1 MKQVTEALF
10 ALQDPAYRAFHAR
23 LIPGV
28 AWERV
33 IGVRVPALRRYAAA
47 FAKTPQAAEFLR
59 ELPHDYYEE
68 NNLHALLLMRRK
80 DFDAVLSALE
90 TFLPQV
96 DNWATCDLLRPACFA
111 AHKEELLPPVRRW
124 LASPHPYTVRFGI
137 EMLMTHY
144 LQTDFS
150 PEYPAWVAAVQS
162 EHYYVR
168 MMQAWYFATALA
180 WHAALSHRTPPVPL
194 GAHKDHS
201 EGGRK
206 LPHLPAA
213 EAAAQGPSY
222 CRQSRLTPAAPPSP
236 QSAAAGRFSALFSAP

>member
-47 FAKTPQAAEFLR
+47 FAKTPQAAEFLQ

-111 AHKEELLPPVRRW
+111 AHKEELLPPVCRW

-180 WHAALSHRTPPVPL
+180 WRWQETLPYLTERRLSPWVHTKTIQKAV
-194 GAHKDHS
+194 
-201 EGGRK
+201 E
-206 LPHLPAA
+206 
-213 EAAAQGPSY
+213 SY
-222 CRQSRLTPAAPPSP
+222 RISP
-236 QSAAAGRFSALFSAP
+236 QQKQQLKALRAAGKAG

>member
-23 LIPGV
+23 LIPDV

-47 FAKTPQAAEFLR
+47 FAKTPQAAEFLQ

-168 MMQAWYFATALA
+168 MMQA
-180 WHAALSHRTPPVPL
+180 
-194 GAHKDHS
+194 
-201 EGGRK
+201 
-206 LPHLPAA
+206 
-213 EAAAQGPSY
+213 
-222 CRQSRLTPAAPPSP
+222 
-236 QSAAAGRFSALFSAP
+236 

>member
-47 FAKTPQAAEFLR
+47 FAKTPQAAEFLQ

-111 AHKEELLPPVRRW
+111 AHK
-124 LASPHPYTVRFGI
+124 
-137 EMLMTHY
+137 
-144 LQTDFS
+144 
-150 PEYPAWVAAVQS
+150 
-162 EHYYVR
+162 
-168 MMQAWYFATALA
+168 
-180 WHAALSHRTPPVPL
+180 
-194 GAHKDHS
+194 
-201 EGGRK
+201 
-206 LPHLPAA
+206 
-213 EAAAQGPSY
+213 
-222 CRQSRLTPAAPPSP
+222 
-236 QSAAAGRFSALFSAP
+236 

>member
-33 IGVRVPALRRYAAA
+33 IGVRVPALRRYAAV

-144 LQTDFS
+144 LRADFS

-180 WHAALSHRTPPVPL
+180 WRWQETLPYLTERRLSPWVHTKTIQKAV
-194 GAHKDHS
+194 
-201 EGGRK
+201 E
-206 LPHLPAA
+206 
-213 EAAAQGPSY
+213 SY
-222 CRQSRLTPAAPPSP
+222 RISP
-236 QSAAAGRFSALFSAP
+236 QQKQQLKALRAAGKAS